1 MKTAELF
8 VISEVVHV
16 LLGVVMKQ
24 WDMLE
29 SAPLLRQTALVFAKS
44 MAVSVVCWLTDVIQ
58 CVIVL
63 TFM

>member
-8 VISEVVHV
+8 VISEVAVV
-16 LLGVVMKQ
+16 PTGVVMKQ

-29 SAPLLRQTALVFAKS
+29 SAQYLRQTALVFAKS
-44 MAVSVVCWLTDVIQ
+44 MAVSVAYCHTDVIQ